1 MGYDTKF
8 SGAFKLNKTIDER
21 TFEIIEEIRDS
32 RHDERVI
39 PSIWC
44 HWRVGDDGRSIEWD
58 EGEKF
63 YEFEK
68 LRKAMFSTKRRGTI
82 ETEPI

>member
-1 MGYDTKF
+1 MGYNTKF
-8 SGAFKLNKTIDER
+8 SGVFALNKRIDER

-32 RHDERVI
+32 RHDERGM

-44 HWRVGDDGRSIEWD
+44 QWRVGDDGRSIEWD

-63 YEFEK
+63 YGYIGWIDPIVLCWEA
-68 LRKAMFSTKRRGTI
+68 RKGR
-82 ETEPI
+82 